1 MKPERGLCGPFNV
14 GLVCF
19 CHRRSRFLFTA
30 RISFQFSAC
39 EVSVGPA
46 GSVFQAR
53 CELLSRAL
61 LLFVSVYCPAGCRNV
76 TGDVWG
82 SSEQGYRDVSRDG

>member
-1 MKPERGLCGPFNV
+1 M
-14 GLVCF
+14 
-19 CHRRSRFLFTA
+19 
-30 RISFQFSAC
+30 FQS
-39 EVSVGPA
+39 
-46 GSVFQAR
+46 R

-82 SSEQGYRDVSRDG
+82 SSEQGYRDVSKGRLRDGLR

>member
-1 MKPERGLCGPFNV
+1 M
-14 GLVCF
+14 
-19 CHRRSRFLFTA
+19 FTT
-30 RISFQFSAC
+30 RISLQLPAR

-46 GSVFQAR
+46 GSVFQPHG
-53 CELLSRAL
+53 ELLSRAL

-82 SSEQGYRDVSRDG
+82 SSEQGYRDVSEGRGW